1 MVGND
6 VPRQLVLAG
15 GALPVRLTGSWTP
28 GEPSGAS
35 DLGAVDFSVTAAYDA
50 LRRGDHDDLSAVIV
64 CNDSQAH
71 LRLFYLLRARA
82 VGATIQLLDLPRED
96 SAEAR
101 RFARHQFQALL
112 RLCEDIGG
120 RALTPYALAEVG
132 EDLQQLEAAV
142 ERMRARRVEG
152 SCSGSEALAGY
163 RDATSLP
170 PRSAI
175 ARIDAR
181 GGGAPGWVRV
191 HATGSSHPDGT
202 VYRIL
207 QERGVEVVSDDHDT
221 GDRTLLGPAVAEGDV
236 ETVLDAVVTAHFER
250 VGGSAVEL
258 AQVRAQLTADLAATA
273 GVAAAVGIVRDVD
286 EAPLWDLQDQRDE
299 LSRSGIPF
307 HVLTHLQP
315 HTLVER
321 VHRLADEILEAAQ

>member
-50 LRRGDHDDLSAVIV
+50 LRRGDHDDLSAVVV

-82 VGATIQLLDLPRED
+82 AGPVIHLLDLPRQD
-96 SAEAR
+96 FAEAR
-101 RFARHQFQALL
+101 RFARHQLQALL
-112 RLCEDIGG
+112 QLCERIGG
-120 RALTPYALAEVG
+120 RAVTPYALAQLG
-132 EDLQQLEAAV
+132 EDLQRLEAAV
-142 ERMRARRVEG
+142 GRMRSRRLGG
-152 SCSGSEALAGY
+152 SCSGSEALAAYG
-163 RDATSLP
+163 DATRLP
-170 PRSAI
+170 AASAI

-181 GGGAPGWVRV
+181 GGGAPGRVRV
-191 HATGSSHPDGT
+191 HATGSSHPDDT

-207 QERGVEVVSDDHDT
+207 QERGIDVVSDDHDT
-221 GDRTLLGPAVAEGDV
+221 GDRTLLGPAVAAGDV
-236 ETVLDAVVTAHFER
+236 ETVLDAAVTAHFER
-250 VGGSAVEL
+250 VGASAVEL
-258 AQVRAQLTADLAATA
+258 AQVRARLTADLATSA

-286 EAPLWDLQDQRDE
+286 EAPLWDLQDQHDE
-299 LSRSGIPF
+299 LGRVGIPF

-315 HTLVER
+315 HTLVQQ
-321 VHRLADEILEAAQ
+321 VHRLADEILQAAQ